1 MSGWSHTWWSKL
13 GCLWN
18 FYLHYFPLG
27 GRAVFIETE
36 LATEIWRQINH
47 CPLWEICSGRHAEP
61 SLLAAHAAVCRADN
75 RKHWVIER
83 RLGQETRSLIKFMN
97 QKHLAHPSLSNLFW
111 LLPFCQWYI
120 ESSLTLFPEA
130 ELKSTHF
137 NWLRFLFKKSAAFR
151 FSNSA
156 NYPSGA
162 K

>member
-18 FYLHYFPLG
+18 FYLHYFPLA

-75 RKHWVIER
+75 RKHWVREAFDKKKKHCGTLRKCFAPKIFGSAGCWRGAPYRPITTYYDEKAQK
-83 RLGQETRSLIKFMN
+83 RLIRARPGGSDRIVTFVNFFFFFKWR
-97 QKHLAHPSLSNLFW
+97 
-111 LLPFCQWYI
+111 LP
-120 ESSLTLFPEA
+120 
-130 ELKSTHF
+130 
-137 NWLRFLFKKSAAFR
+137 
-151 FSNSA
+151 
-156 NYPSGA
+156 
-162 K
+162 